1 MMSSIEAFRADT
13 CAWLEANCPAS
24 QRGPARDGELVW
36 GGSRVE
42 FLNED
47 QRLWF
52 ERMRERGWFCPDWPT
67 AYGGGGLSPEEDAV
81 LQQEMKRLKCRPP
94 QINLGIWMLG
104 PVLLEYG
111 TEEQKQRLLPPMAR
125 GEVRWC
131 QGFSEPNAGSD
142 LASLRTAAV
151 DAGDHFVVNG
161 SKIWT
166 SYGDKSDWMYCLVR
180 TDPQAAKKQEGISLV
195 VLDMHAEG
203 VEARPIDLI
212 SGKSAFCEVF
222 FDNVKVPKDNLI
234 GPLNGGWTLAK
245 RLLQHERSA
254 MSKFG
259 DFCLP
264 NHFDLMEIVNRYLPP
279 DRQTPSDIALRARAQ
294 SLALDEQAYNLT
306 VQRMGQQARAGQD
319 VSGIAA
325 IMKLVHTE
333 QEKQKFELLV
343 DVMGHRALG
352 WEGDEFGEQELA
364 ISKAWLLSYT
374 QTISGGSSEVQLN
387 VIAKRVLQ
395 LPDAPKGG
403 AQ

>member
-1 MMSSIEAFRADT
+1 MSAIETFRAET
-13 CAWLEANCPAS
+13 RAWLEANCPES
-24 QRGPARDGELVW
+24 LRGPAAAGELVW
-36 GGSRVE
+36 GGSSVE
-42 FLNED
+42 FATED

-52 ERMRERGWFCPDWPT
+52 ERMRDKGWFCPDWPT

-81 LQQEMKRLKCRPP
+81 LQQELKRLKCRPP

-104 PVLLEYG
+104 PVLLEFG
-111 TEEQKQRLLPPMAR
+111 TEEQKQRLLTPMAR

-142 LASLRTAAV
+142 LANIRTAAV

-180 TDPQAAKKQEGISLV
+180 TDNSSGKKQEGISLV

-212 SGKSAFCEVF
+212 SGKSTFCEVF
-222 FDNVKVPKDNLI
+222 FDNVKVPKENLI

-259 DFCLP
+259 EFSLP
-264 NHFDLMEIVNRYLPP
+264 THFDLMSILGDYLP
-279 DRQTPSDIALRARAQ
+279 QAETPSDIALRARAQ
-294 SLALDEQAYNLT
+294 AAALDEHAYNLT

-325 IMKLVHTE
+325 IMKLVHSE

-352 WEGDEFGEQELA
+352 WDGDEFSEQELA

-374 QTISGGSSEVQLN
+374 QTIAGGSSEVQLN
-387 VIAKRVLQ
+387 VIAKRVLN

-403 AQ
+403 AK